1 MTEPTMKLFKKFLE
15 KIVINRYISIG
26 LYWGDATS
34 YLPIMGEAVGYKMM
48 CTQLKFWETQ
58 YKKLG
63 YEPINRRI
71 WIDAGGYGCDYQSYL
86 RMKKYD

>member
-1 MTEPTMKLFKKFLE
+1 
-15 KIVINRYISIG
+15 
-26 LYWGDATS
+26 
-34 YLPIMGEAVGYKMM
+34 MGEAVGYKMM